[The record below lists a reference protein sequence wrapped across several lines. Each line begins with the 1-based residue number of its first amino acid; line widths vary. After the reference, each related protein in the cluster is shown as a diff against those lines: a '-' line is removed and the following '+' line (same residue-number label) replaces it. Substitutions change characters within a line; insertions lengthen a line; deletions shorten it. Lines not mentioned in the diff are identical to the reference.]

1 MGSPAKAQKRPL
13 SNKKLLLSKWT
24 AVAPQN
30 REKHFL
36 VSRVHDPRDH
46 AIPPGFVEL
55 DQITKVSLTLQL
67 RFNIAIDDLLNS
79 ADWHI
84 GWQSTIKE

>member
-1 MGSPAKAQKRPL
+1 MASADKSQKRPL
-13 SNKKLLLSKWT
+13 SNKKLLLTKWT
-24 AVAPQN
+24 AVMPQH

-36 VSRVHDPRDH
+36 VSRIHDPKDH

-55 DQITKVSLTLQL
+55 EAVFTQR

-79 ADWHI
+79 ANWQI
-84 GWQSTIKE
+84 GWQSTNKERA

>member
-1 MGSPAKAQKRPL
+1 MGSPDKVQKRPL

-24 AVAPQN
+24 AIAPQN

-36 VSRVHDPRDH
+36 VSRIHDPRDH

-55 DQITKVSLTLQL
+55 KAVFTQRRFKIT
-67 RFNIAIDDLLNS
+67 IDDLLNS
-79 ADWHI
+79 ADWQI
-84 GWQSTIKE
+84 GWQSTNKEQA

>member
-1 MGSPAKAQKRPL
+1 MGSTDKAQKRPL

-36 VSRVHDPRDH
+36 VSRVHDPQLPSDQT
-46 AIPPGFVEL
+46 IPKNYVEL
-55 DQITKVSLTLQL
+55 EAVLETSK
-67 RFNIAIDDLLNS
+67 AP
-79 ADWHI
+79 
-84 GWQSTIKE
+84 